1 MNLEK
6 EVFTTFEASKLCNA
20 NITSI
25 KNWIDKGELSA
36 FRTPGGHYR
45 IERDSL
51 KAFLSR
57 HDMPNPLAEAESRTV
72 LLIHSDANLVQKM
85 VDRLG
90 EDMTI
95 EVAED
100 PLDGLIKLGN
110 LRPRALLVDAS
121 MDGLD
126 ALAICERV
134 ARSND
139 LNHVRVVVCGL
150 EDESAAAMTRDSGAH
165 HVVEAADGEFGVFNA
180 ILTAVAP

>member
-1 MNLEK
+1 MDLEK
-6 EVFTTFEASKLCNA
+6 DVFTTFEASKICNA

-25 KNWIDKGELSA
+25 KNWIEKGELSA

-51 KAFLSR
+51 KSFLTR
-57 HDMPNPLAEAESRTV
+57 HEMPNPFDEVEGRTV
-72 LLIHSDANLVQKM
+72 LLIHSDDELIQKM

-90 EDMTI
+90 DDLVI

-110 LRPRALLVDAS
+110 LRPRALVVDAS

-126 ALAICERV
+126 ASAICDRISKSEG
-134 ARSND
+134 
-139 LNHVRVVVCGL
+139 LGHVRVIVCGVD
-150 EDESAAAMTRDSGAH
+150 DESHAEETRASGAH
-165 HVVEAADGEFGVFNA
+165 HIVTKADGEFGLFNA
-180 ILTAVAP
+180 LLTILSL

>member
-1 MNLEK
+1 MDLEK
-6 EVFTTFEASKLCNA
+6 DVFTTFEASKICNA

-51 KAFLSR
+51 KSFLQR
-57 HDMPNPLAEAESRTV
+57 HEMPNPFDAYESRTV
-72 LLIHSDANLVQKM
+72 LLMHSNQELIDKL

-90 EDMTI
+90 DDLTI

-121 MDGLD
+121 MEGVD
-126 ALAICERV
+126 AAAICERV
-134 ARSND
+134 AKSD
-139 LNHVRVVVCGL
+139 ELHHVRVVVCGV
-150 EDESAAAMTRDSGAH
+150 EEGAQATRSRNSGAH
-165 HVVEAADGEFGVFNA
+165 HVVVQGEGEFGVFNA
-180 ILTAVAP
+180 LLTAVSA